1 LNPAQNEAAI
11 GLYVLRIRR
20 REGWMVEAEF
30 EDRCDL
36 TLRLAFAHERAVAAR
51 AKRQGECVEQNR
63 FAGAGL
69 AGKNGE
75 AAAKRKIELIDQ
87 DNVADGE
94 VNQHPADVPLAPAS
108 LICRRAARRLKTLA
122 PVEANLKIDS
132 RADIAVKDED
142 NVVRVGETAKRK
154 KHDDSK

>member
-1 LNPAQNEAAI
+1 VNFDELACDRAQRLRGDALIVDESASAAIGQLNPAQNEAAI
-11 GLYVLRIRR
+11 GLDVLRIRR

-30 EDRCDL
+30 EDRGDL

-51 AKRQGECVEQNR
+51 AKRQGKGVEQNR
-63 FAGAGL
+63 FASAGL

-94 VNQHPADVPLAPAS
+94 VNQHPADVSPRAS
-108 LICRRAARRLKTLA
+108 QPDFAVARRGASK
-122 PVEANLKIDS
+122 PS
-132 RADIAVKDED
+132 RLSTRI
-142 NVVRVGETAKRK
+142 
-154 KHDDSK
+154 